1 MLIDS
6 KKLELAMARACIDK
20 VRMAEKAG
28 VTYPSVMRSTIRKG
42 KILSIIVDR
51 FPSRIQRPYATSC
64 KDW

>member
-42 KILSIIVDR
+42 MILSIIVDR